1 MNSSNLPKINK
12 MYFLQSTS
20 MYMLYYCIV
29 FILIIGII
37 LLPIVKVKV
46 SVKTSGILRPS
57 IERTEVKATS
67 TGIVQKIYFKE
78 GDYISKG
85 QLLMQ
90 ISQQYLPEK
99 STNNNTEIQRC
110 KENIADLIV
119 LISGEINDNNIPQ
132 KLYLPIYQQQA
143 SKFIQ
148 QSKALEVT
156 LNKLNVEWKIDSS
169 LFIDKVISKKELFDK
184 KSENDQQISNFE
196 AFKYEQTVVW
206 QKELLQYN
214 LQLEAAKKTN
224 LQFQE
229 EIGFTKIYAPV
240 SGFIQQLAAKY
251 SGSYVTSAESICL
264 ISPETDLIAECFV
277 SPKDIGM
284 VYKGQEAILQ
294 VDAFNHHQFGIVKA
308 KLISIDN
315 DYIVINNKPV
325 FKIRCLLNKSS
336 LSLKNGFKGILKK
349 GFTIQAR
356 LTIAERT
363 LWQLLSDS
371 VNDWLDPAAS
381 PIT

>member
-1 MNSSNLPKINK
+1 MDISKLPKINK
-12 MYFLQSTS
+12 MHFLQSTS
-20 MYMLYYCIV
+20 MLVLYYCI
-29 FILIIGII
+29 ILILVIVLV
-37 LLPIVKVKV
+37 LLPIIKIKV
-46 SVKTSGILRPS
+46 SVKVSGILRPS

-67 TGIVQKIYFKE
+67 TGIVENIFFKE

-90 ISQQYLPEK
+90 ISPQHLPEK
-99 STNNNTEIQRC
+99 STNNNIEIQRC
-110 KENIADLIV
+110 KDNIADLIILTSV
-119 LISGEINDNNIPQ
+119 ENNYNNLIQ
-132 KLYLPIYQQQA
+132 LLHLPIYQQQA

-148 QSKALEVT
+148 QLKALELS
-156 LNKLNVEWKIDSS
+156 LNKLNVEWKIDST

-184 KSENDQQISNFE
+184 KSENDQQVSNFI
-196 AFKYEQTVVW
+196 AFKHEQIVTW
-206 QKELLQYN
+206 QKELLQYQ
-214 LQLEAAKKTN
+214 LQLEAAKKIN
-224 LQFQE
+224 FQFQD

-240 SGFIQQLAAKY
+240 SGIIQQLVAKY
-251 SGSYVTSAESICL
+251 SGSFVTSAEQLCM
-264 ISPETDLIAECFV
+264 ISPETELIAECFV

-294 VDAFNHHQFGIVKA
+294 VDAFNHHQFGTVKA

-315 DYIVINNKPV
+315 DYLIINNKPV

-336 LSLKNGFKGILKK
+336 LSLKNGFKGVLKK

-363 LWQLLSDS
+363 LWQLLSDTIK
-371 VNDWLDPAAS
+371 DWLDPSVSA
-381 PIT
+381 TT